1 MDKFIDETVVVPT
14 GDFLR
19 QVIGSTNVSSATVKR
34 IARKRGI
41 FTTDNAKLKTSPSLI
56 KTGVSPSEY
65 LTIKEEYKSR
75 EDQLKSKVRSINWS
89 SDRDIRD
96 ALPEDINYNE
106 FLEDKLGSCRLVSQ
120 PQQILVD
127 NNPNH
132 VAIDFEIE
140 RTDNIQNLGK
150 NKTTHKGRVEFKK
163 EDGEVRTN
171 LIMNHTSKETADFGN
186 ALISSSVKEF
196 KKSGDISK
204 NEEIIKIGFYD
215 FNNKE
220 RVQFLTDLS
229 RNVVY
234 TKLKFIDTKDIQV
247 SPDENKSNP
256 PDDLK
261 WMRDKVAELKL
272 SGKSLHELFFL
283 EEEKYYDFILI
294 YGITCSYAFESDE
307 FNANCTIE
315 YSFGTNKKIL
325 DDSELTLN
333 INVSDIK
340 TSNDKKVTKN
350 EASKIILDSLE
361 KYKLEAY
368 SKYKKTNL

>member
-1 MDKFIDETVVVPT
+1 MDKNIDETVVVPT

-19 QVIGSTNVSSATVKR
+19 QVIGSNNVSSATVKKIVR
-34 IARKRGI
+34 RRGI
-41 FTTDNAKLKTSPSLI
+41 FTTDNSKLKTSPPLI
-56 KTGVSPSEY
+56 KTGVAPSEY
-65 LTIKEEYKSR
+65 LTIKDEYKSR
-75 EDQLKSKVRSINWS
+75 EDRLKSKVRSINWGS
-89 SDRDIRD
+89 NRDLRD
-96 ALPEDINYNE
+96 ALPEDINYKK
-106 FLEDKLGSCRLVSQ
+106 FLEDKFGSSRLVSQ
-120 PQQILVD
+120 PNQTLVD

-132 VAIDFEIE
+132 VAIDYEIE

-150 NKTTHKGRVEFKK
+150 NKTTHKGRVEFKR
-163 EDGEVRTN
+163 EGEGVRTN

-186 ALISSSVKEF
+186 ALISSCVKEF
-196 KKSGDISK
+196 KKSGDISQD
-204 NEEIIKIGFYD
+204 EEIIKISFND
-215 FNNKE
+215 FSNKK

-229 RNVVY
+229 RNVSHK
-234 TKLKFIDTKDIQV
+234 KLIFIDTKDIQV

-261 WMRDKVAELKL
+261 WMRDKVDELKL

-283 EEEKYYDFILI
+283 EEDKYHDFILI
-294 YGITCSYAFESDE
+294 YGVICSYSFESDE
-307 FNANCTIE
+307 FNAKCTIE
-315 YSFGTNKKIL
+315 YSFGTNRKIL

-340 TSNDKKVTKN
+340 KSDDRKFSKD

-368 SKYKKTNL
+368 EKYKV